1 MLTCQVIGL
10 HGQISVPEFGRNAC
24 PEFACNRTSP
34 GLTVRPALI
43 SSWNERIAECW
54 CSWNNVCIA
63 DCTWIRSIDSNNGCC
78 ICIWNCFNLLL
89 YCITN
94 PICCRQGWSISF
106 RRVSKSRSL
115 IGLQASKPQFDWHKA
130 SIWKLFSVLS
140 MIHEKRM
147 TPVPSVILNG
157 LIGTLFKRSF

>member
-10 HGQISVPEFGRNAC
+10 HGQFSVPEFGGRLQPNQSWTY
-24 PEFACNRTSP
+24 R
-34 GLTVRPALI
+34 LALI

-54 CSWNNVCIA
+54 CSWNNVCIT

-78 ICIWNCFNLLL
+78 ICIWNCFNLMF

-94 PICCRQGWSISF
+94 PICCCTGWPISF
-106 RRVSKSRSL
+106 RRVFKSRYL
-115 IGLQASKPQFDWHKA
+115 IGLQASNPQFDWLRA